1 MKCYTVEVKKK
12 THYGNKDSLGMQ
24 SANYLIIHK
33 PISVK
38 LTYTLLWI
46 IPKNHFMVI
55 KTTLPPEQ
63 MMPSLDSL
71 ILATFNSLIEN
82 LVSNLAKQIL
92 DLNNLLDPQ
101 YLNSI
106 WNIVDAYQTPVE

>member
-1 MKCYTVEVKKK
+1 
-12 THYGNKDSLGMQ
+12 
-24 SANYLIIHK
+24 
-33 PISVK
+33 
-38 LTYTLLWI
+38 
-46 IPKNHFMVI
+46 
-55 KTTLPPEQ
+55 

-106 WNIVDAYQTPVE
+106 WNIVDAYQIPVE